1 MDIDDIKDR
10 ESLEAWLKTRPRED
24 AAAIAQRAALRVFPL
39 FGRAMQEDWARGSS
53 LTSSPFLRLVF
64 VSGVACK
71 YPTVEIRAAAFAAA
85 ADSTAANAAFS
96 GAAAA
101 DNAAATSSANAAAN
115 AAFSALSAAAA
126 AGANYA
132 APRSANAVAFS
143 AATNSIAVWNG
154 VRTDASVIIR
164 TNDVLQLPLWP
175 DTPPDWFTQADR
187 ETRAIWAENPEHW
200 DFWTRWWDAAIAGT
214 PLDWDLQRDIALIP
228 DEVWQQGPGP
238 VAVEIARLEE
248 LHNLRRELAE
258 LKQRIEQPE
267 QVIEAIAGADLRGHN
282 NPPELIETPAELRET
297 LVVVWEELR
306 EAERELANPLP
317 ETGRLRRTGQAILS
331 AAKSIAAYCL
341 AVGNTVVKSA
351 ATVVGVALGGR
362 IVEAILTNLPAIMA
376 FAENLIAYG
385 TRWLP

>member
-1 MDIDDIKDR
+1 MKIDGIRDGA
-10 ESLEAWLKTRPRED
+10 SLEAWLNTRPRED
-24 AAAIAQRAALRVFPL
+24 AVAIAHRVALRVFPL
-39 FGRAMQEDWARGSS
+39 FGRAMREDAARVLGGTS
-53 LTSSPFLRLVF
+53 LPVLWSCLI
-64 VSGVACK
+64 SGVACENS
-71 YPTVEIRAAAFAAA
+71 PTIIFAPSIR
-85 ADSTAANAAFS
+85 S
-96 GAAAA
+96 
-101 DNAAATSSANAAAN
+101 
-115 AAFSALSAAAA
+115 AFSADSAYSFVSSASARSAISSARSAASAARSAVSVVFAARSVLSAVA
-126 AGANYA
+126 
-132 APRSANAVAFS
+132 AVAARSQFTVVSSFS
-143 AATNSIAVWNG
+143 ASAIWEAI
-154 VRTDASVIIR
+154 RADAGVIISGS
-164 TNDVLQLPLWP
+164 DVLEFPLWP
-175 DTPPDWFTQADR
+175 STPPDWFTKADW

-297 LVVVWEELR
+297 LVVIWEELR
-306 EAERELANPLP
+306 EAEREVAKTLP
-317 ETGRLRRTGQAILS
+317 EPGRLRRTGQAILS

-341 AVGNTVVKSA
+341 EVGDVVVKNAAKAVGA
-351 ATVVGVALGGR
+351 ALGVG
-362 IVEAILTNLPAIMA
+362 IVAAILSNLPAIAA
-376 FAENLIAYG
+376 FAEKLIAYG